1 MKIIKLDAIDSTNT
15 FLKEMAG
22 NSILENFT
30 VVVAKHQRLG
40 RGQMKTEWNSK
51 EGKNL
56 TFSVF
61 VKFKGL
67 LVTSQRYLN
76 FSVAISVYEVL
87 NELKLPKMSIKWP
100 NDILAEGM
108 KICGILIEN
117 SLKGNEIQSSVIGVG
132 LNVNESF
139 LSNKELKAVSIKDIL
154 KEELGLDDLLK
165 KVVVRLEKNIEILN
179 AKEYDYLE
187 SKYLDV
193 LYKKNVPSMFKTNQN
208 VLFMG
213 KIVGVSKNGKL
224 QIELSDETIK
234 EFEIKE
240 VSFA

>member
-15 FLKEMAG
+15 FLKEMAV
-22 NSILENFT
+22 NSLLENFT

-40 RGQMKTEWNSK
+40 RGQMNTEWNS
-51 EGKNL
+51 EGGKNL

-61 VKFKGL
+61 VRFSGL
-67 LVTSQRYLN
+67 LVANQKYLN
-76 FSVAISVYEVL
+76 FSVAISVFEVL
-87 NELKLPKMSIKWP
+87 NDLKLSKVSIKWP

-117 SLKGNEIQSSVIGVG
+117 SLKGNEIQSSVIGIG
-132 LNVNESF
+132 LNVNEPF
-139 LSNKELKAVSIKDIL
+139 LSNKQLKAVSIKDLL
-154 KEELGLDDLLK
+154 KEELELDFLLRELVLK
-165 KVVVRLEKNIEILN
+165 LEKNIALLE
-179 AKEYDYLE
+179 KQEYDLLEYRYLE
-187 SKYLDV
+187 V
-193 LYKKNVPSMFKTNQN
+193 LHKKNVPSMFKTNQN

-213 KIVGVSKNGKL
+213 KIIGVSKDGKL

>member
-15 FLKEMAG
+15 FLKEMAV
-22 NSILENFT
+22 NSLLENFT

-40 RGQMKTEWNSK
+40 RGQMNTEWNS
-51 EGKNL
+51 EGGKNL

-61 VKFKGL
+61 VGFSDL
-67 LVTSQRYLN
+67 LVANQKYLN
-76 FSVAISVYEVL
+76 FSVAISVFEVL
-87 NELKLPKMSIKWP
+87 NDLKLSKVSIKWP

-117 SLKGNEIQSSVIGVG
+117 SLKGNEIQSSVIGIG

-139 LSNKELKAVSIKDIL
+139 LSNKQLNAVSIKDLL
-154 KEELGLDDLLK
+154 KEELELDFLLREL
-165 KVVVRLEKNIEILN
+165 VLRLEKNIALLN
-179 AKEYDYLE
+179 KKEYDLLEYRYLE
-187 SKYLDV
+187 V
-193 LYKKNVPSMFKTNQN
+193 LHKKNVPSMFKTHQN

-213 KIVGVSKNGKL
+213 KIIGVSKDGKL
-224 QIELSDETIK
+224 RIELSDETIK